1 MIRVIISQVG
11 MLCLLVTSPAF
22 ATEDDYLKMLEGE
35 AASLELDPSG
45 QLGREAEAGAAKT
58 GQRQQDVF
66 RRQVTLDRENL
77 PNSMPQDEFESVLRD
92 NFYGTYLFYQRL
104 NSADRRTVY
113 YRYSK
118 AESTN
123 LENVRKN
130 ILELLKQ

>member
-1 MIRVIISQVG
+1 MIRVILSRVG
-11 MLCLLVTSPAF
+11 MFCLLATSPAF
-22 ATEDDYLKMLEGE
+22 AAEDDYLKMLEGE

-45 QLGREAEAGAAKT
+45 QLVREAEVGAVKS
-58 GQRQQDVF
+58 GQHQQDVF
-66 RRQVTLDRENL
+66 RRQVTLDGENL
-77 PNSMPQDEFESVLRD
+77 PKGMAQDAFESVLRD

-104 NSADRRTVY
+104 NTADRRTVY
-113 YRYSK
+113 YRYTK